1 MRDVRNVRPRNVE
14 LPLSAHLTPLE
25 EALACDKGDI
35 GPVLAA
41 TLYSQTAWLWHGI
54 ASNALAVIWSA
65 THDNPSSLGWLWWR
79 SGPFFY
85 CHQAITLIPSNPS
98 NNKWY
103 EYLPMRAPQQL
114 PSMPDWASMKSSRTH
129 GTCGHILAAAALD
142 GQAEEGVPS
151 RRQVFPLDE
160 TDDGIKNQVGRAQD
174 YLRKLTEPVID
185 YLWGTE
191 WDVLYLGHCGDR
203 YGPSVSNVHFPRL
216 LGNAELDNIPLW
228 YLRTHATR
236 TASRPPIHSACVYN
250 QAAVLTCLSVTKKGA
265 EKIINLSHDAKAIDT
280 RMGRA
285 CKNGTMR
292 CFTVNPELLHHHI
305 PAGQAPSEIQTKQ
318 DVSAQAWTPNIL
330 HSARCNLDRGDDEL
344 VSCPRPDS

>member
-1 MRDVRNVRPRNVE
+1 MVRYSRQSIIAGLALVAFGSF
-14 LPLSAHLTPLE
+14 LLLS
-25 EALACDKGDI
+25 
-35 GPVLAA
+35 
-41 TLYSQTAWLWHGI
+41 
-54 ASNALAVIWSA
+54 
-65 THDNPSSLGWLWWR
+65 
-79 SGPFFY
+79 
-85 CHQAITLIPSNPS
+85 PSNHS
-98 NNKWY
+98 D
-103 EYLPMRAPQQL
+103 PQQPEQQQVVRVPADESTPTASKHARL
-114 PSMPDWASMKSSRTH
+114 GFDEILVVTAGFHDWRAQGLK
-129 GTCGHILAAAALD
+129 AAAERTGALD

-151 RRQVFPLDE
+151 RRQTTALVLE
-160 TDDGIKNQVGRAQD
+160 DDADWDVEIKNQVGRAQD

-216 LGNAELDNIPLW
+216 LHAHHKVYEDSATPNLTTYEGFHYGTLEPMPRG
-228 YLRTHATR
+228 LRAVHQSTR
-236 TASRPPIHSACVYN
+236 PVCTYGYA
-250 QAAVLTCLSVTKKGA
+250 VTKKGA

-292 CFTVNPELLHHHI
+292 CFTVNPELIHHHI

>member
-1 MRDVRNVRPRNVE
+1 MVRYSRQSMIAGLALVAFGSFLLLSPSNHSDPQQPEQQQVVRVPADE
-14 LPLSAHLTPLE
+14 STPTASKHARLGFDE
-25 EALACDKGDI
+25 ILVVTAGFHDWRAQGLK
-35 GPVLAA
+35 AA
-41 TLYSQTAWLWHGI
+41 AERTG
-54 ASNALAVIWSA
+54 LAVTFLQQPHWTDKQKKAFHRGDKYESWNLPGS
-65 THDNPSSLGWLWWR
+65 TGCWLGHLHALR
-79 SGPFFY
+79 YFLSTK
-85 CHQAITLIPSNPS
+85 QTTALVL
-98 NNKWY
+98 
-103 EYLPMRAPQQL
+103 EDDA
-114 PSMPDWASMKSSRTH
+114 DW
-129 GTCGHILAAAALD
+129 D
-142 GQAEEGVPS
+142 VE
-151 RRQVFPLDE
+151 
-160 TDDGIKNQVGRAQD
+160 IKDQVGRAQD

-203 YGPSVSNVHFPRL
+203 LHAHHKVYEDSATPFHYGTLEPMPRGLRAVHQSTRPVS
-216 LGNAELDNIPLW
+216 
-228 YLRTHATR
+228 
-236 TASRPPIHSACVYN
+236 
-250 QAAVLTCLSVTKKGA
+250 VLTCLSVTKKGA

-292 CFTVNPELLHHHI
+292 CFTVNPELIHHHI